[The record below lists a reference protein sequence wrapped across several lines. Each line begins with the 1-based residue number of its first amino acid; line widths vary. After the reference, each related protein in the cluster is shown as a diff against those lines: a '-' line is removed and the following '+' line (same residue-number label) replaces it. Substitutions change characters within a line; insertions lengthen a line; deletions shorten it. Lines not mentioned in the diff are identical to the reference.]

1 VLCAV
6 TNHDQ
11 DNLIA
16 CQVAKYHFGIPKTI
30 SRVKNPKNENV
41 MRRLGVDTTVSST
54 AIMTSVIENEL
65 PAMSVRTLSSLGA
78 CGVNIVEYRLPI
90 LSPVVGKKGT
100 EVQLPPPGS
109 LVAVE
114 RHGELFTAFDKLVLE
129 GGDTVIA
136 LVPQSQ
142 EEAMRRTLLG

>member
-1 VLCAV
+1 
-6 TNHDQ
+6 
-11 DNLIA
+11 
-16 CQVAKYHFGIPKTI
+16 
-30 SRVKNPKNENV
+30 
-41 MRRLGVDTTVSST
+41 M
-54 AIMTSVIENEL
+54 
-65 PAMSVRTLSSLGA
+65 
-78 CGVNIVEYRLPI
+78 

-100 EVQLPPPGS
+100 EVQLPPAGS
-109 LVAVE
+109 LLAVE